1 MMDTRFAIAVH
12 VLGYLAWCQEHGQE
26 WVSSDE
32 LGKSIRT
39 HSVVVRRVL
48 TQLREWELIETKR
61 GKHGGSRLA
70 RAASEINL
78 GEAFMAVTDSGG
90 SLIQFPASA
99 EVTDCAVGGHIEAE
113 LREIVASSEAEFRRE
128 LSRTSVADFS
138 KRVVSRLSC
147 AQ

>member
-1 MMDTRFAIAVH
+1 MDTHFTIAVH

-32 LGKSIRT
+32 LGKSINT

-48 TQLREWELIETKR
+48 SQLREQGLIETKR

-70 RAASEINL
+70 RSASEMHL
-78 GEAFMAVTDSGG
+78 GEAFLAVTNPGA
-90 SLIQFPASA
+90 SLIQFPTTG
-99 EVTDCAVGGHIEAE
+99 EVTECPIGTHIEAV
-113 LREIVASSEAEFRRE
+113 LKEIVASSEAEFRKE
-128 LSRTSVADFS
+128 LGRTSVADFS
-138 KRVVSRLSC
+138 KRVVSRLPC